1 MGFPSPATDYVEAGI
16 DLNKICRFGGVS
28 SRLHVVERYLGEGI
42 NSGAMLIIDTAIK
55 PVDGHRLLA
64 RVDGEV
70 ELWRLITIL
79 RRGLESTIDKRFI
92 SFGDEVVDDSIE
104 VLGVVT
110 HVILDMRN
118 DVFDDTVV
126 F

>member
-1 MGFPSPATDYVEAGI
+1 MMFDERADNSMLKIRRKWLYQIYDDWFVLVI
-16 DLNKICRFGGVS
+16 DEPIS
-28 SRLHVVERYLGEGI
+28 
-42 NSGAMLIIDTAIK
+42 
-55 PVDGHRLLA
+55 
-64 RVDGEV
+64 
-70 ELWRLITIL
+70 L
-79 RRGLESTIDKRFI
+79 RHGLESTVDKRFI